1 VVCDLKV
8 TKVDPRGVTRKWTCQ
23 VESFRGGAGTE
34 VPVKVSD
41 HAADAGLG
49 DYAADAGL
57 QRVHDVPPDPP
68 GRPRYR
74 DPGHSVSPEVLFR
87 YRSDGVRREN
97 VTSVGP

>member
-1 VVCDLKV
+1 
-8 TKVDPRGVTRKWTCQ
+8 

-41 HAADAGLG
+41 DAADAGLG

-74 DPGHSVSPEVLFR
+74 DPRHGVFSFRFFPVTVLTDC
-87 YRSDGVRREN
+87 DGK
-97 VTSVGP
+97 T